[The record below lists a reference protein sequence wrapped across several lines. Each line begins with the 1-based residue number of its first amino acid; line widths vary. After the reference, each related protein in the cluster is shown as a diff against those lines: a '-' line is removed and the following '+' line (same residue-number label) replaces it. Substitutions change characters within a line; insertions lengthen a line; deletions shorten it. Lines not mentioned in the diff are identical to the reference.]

1 VAGYRLTQEAHAD
14 LVGIALYTAERW
26 GDRQEEIYIARLY
39 QRFAALAENPTLG
52 RVCDDVRPGLQRVQ
66 EGSHMV
72 FFERDGSEVLIIRVL
87 HQSMLP
93 EKHLR

>member
-1 VAGYRLTQEAHAD
+1 MAGYRLTQEAHAD

-39 QRFAALAENPTLG
+39 ERFAALAENPTLG
-52 RVCDDVRPGLQRVQ
+52 RACDDVRPGLQRIQ
-66 EGSHMV
+66 KGSHMV
-72 FFERDGSEVLIIRVL
+72 FFERHATEVLIIRVL